1 MVLDYFSLKH
11 TLVYLELYKLLTL
24 LVMNNCVDHLF
35 LSKGQPTSARKN
47 ILFDHVVCTRLE
59 ISLDYI
65 RTESSLQARKKTHK
79 KTRVVKAQ

>member
-1 MVLDYFSLKH
+1 
-11 TLVYLELYKLLTL
+11 
-24 LVMNNCVDHLF
+24 MNNCVDHLF

-65 RTESSLQARKKTHK
+65 RTESYLQARKRTRK
-79 KTRVVKAQ
+79 KNAGCQSSIRSLSLILDMQGS